1 MRRWRPLNPGQ
12 KADIE
17 TFILANNV
25 VVTNSLRQQV
35 QLTPDMQAEFEQHW
49 QTHAATPMLGRDL
62 ILKAVCPQ
70 IYGLSLVK
78 LAMVLVLIG
87 GVPRQEKDGLKVRSQ
102 SHLLLV
108 GDPGTGKSQFLKYA
122 ARLSTRSVLTTGVG
136 TTSAGLT
143 VAAVKEQGGDW
154 MLEAGAL
161 VLADG
166 GMCCID
172 EFNSISAHDRQAI
185 HEAMEQQ
192 TISVAKAGL
201 VCKLNTRCSV
211 VAATNPKG
219 RFDLEQSLTVNT
231 SLASPLI
238 SRFDLILVLLDK
250 RNDEWD
256 QRVSA
261 FVLQEQSR
269 TFKAGPSIAVDCWPL
284 EKLKLY
290 INYVRSRFEP
300 RLSPDAERVLVTY
313 FQRQRAADS
322 RNAGEFSLYSIY
334 LTLTCCSS
342 HHDSSL
348 GVAHSRCSGA
358 RTAHVPRHGRGA

>member
-1 MRRWRPLNPGQ
+1 MRRWRSLIPGQ
-12 KADIE
+12 KADVE
-17 TFILANNV
+17 TFILANNIL
-25 VVTNSLRQQV
+25 VTNSLRQQV
-35 QLTPDMQAEFEQHW
+35 QLTADLQAEFEQHW
-49 QTHAATPMLGRDL
+49 RIHAHTPIKGRDA

-70 IYGLSLVK
+70 IYGMALVK
-78 LAMVLVLIG
+78 LALILVLIG
-87 GVPRQEKDGLKVRSQ
+87 GVPRREKDGMKVRSQ

-143 VAAVKEQGGDW
+143 VAAVKDHGGDW

-166 GMCCID
+166 GVCLID
-172 EFNSISAHDRQAI
+172 EFNSISSHDRQAI

-201 VCKLNTRCSV
+201 VCKLNTRCAV
-211 VAATNPKG
+211 IAATNPKG

-256 QRVSA
+256 EQVSA

-269 TFKAGPSIAVDCWPL
+269 SVKTGPAAAAEPAWPM

-300 RLSPDAERVLVTY
+300 QLSQDAERVLVTY

-322 RNAGEFSLYSIY
+322 RNAGAWVF
-334 LTLTCCSS
+334 CCF
-342 HHDSSL
+342 SSL
-348 GVAHSRCSGA
+348 TKS
-358 RTAHVPRHGRGA
+358 